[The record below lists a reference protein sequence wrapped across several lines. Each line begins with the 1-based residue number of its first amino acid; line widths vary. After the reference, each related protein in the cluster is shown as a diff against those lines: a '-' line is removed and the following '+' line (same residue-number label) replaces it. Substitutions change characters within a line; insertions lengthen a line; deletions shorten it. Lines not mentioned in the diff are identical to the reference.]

1 MTRELKPYKGKTNL
15 PRGFMESVRWLTRPY
30 ITITEKQHDVFL
42 LAIDKAGTDFLID
55 RNSKLFTIGRCDD
68 DGISR
73 CALMSI
79 AEKYLPKIKKEV
91 GK

>member
-15 PRGFMESVRWLTRPY
+15 PRGFMESVEWLTRPY

-55 RNSKLFTIGRCDD
+55 RNSKLFTVGRFDD
-68 DGISR
+68 DR
-73 CALMSI
+73 CALMPI
-79 AEKYLPKIKKEV
+79 KDEYLSKIKKEV
-91 GK
+91 R